1 MSAVV
6 AIFGLFMLAISIAIL
21 VAPERLKRMLQVFL
35 DKQGFGLA
43 AVGIRIVVG
52 VLFLMAAS
60 GTRAPSF
67 ITAVGILFIVAGVA
81 IPLMGRARIER
92 LANWWLD
99 KPDWV
104 LRTWAVAAGALGGV
118 FVWCGL

>member
-6 AIFGLFMLAISIAIL
+6 VIFGLFMLGISIAIL
-21 VAPERLKRMLQVFL
+21 AAPERLKRMLQVFL

-43 AVGIRIVVG
+43 AGIRIVAG

-60 GTRAPSF
+60 ETRAPSF

-81 IPLMGRARIER
+81 IPFIGRARIDR
-92 LANWWLD
+92 LATWWLA

-104 LRTWAVAAGALGGV
+104 LRVWAVAAGALGGA